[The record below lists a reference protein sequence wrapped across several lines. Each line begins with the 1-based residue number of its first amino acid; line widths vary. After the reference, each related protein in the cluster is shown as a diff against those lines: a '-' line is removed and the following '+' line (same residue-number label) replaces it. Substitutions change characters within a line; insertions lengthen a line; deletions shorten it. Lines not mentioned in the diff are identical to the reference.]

1 MVIVLALVRT
11 LVGLVFVAS
20 GIAKLVQPA
29 PFAANFAHWGLPM
42 PGVFSLTIGAIETVC
57 GALFA
62 LGALTRP
69 VGLLLATIMVGA
81 IMTAGRV
88 DGGPH
93 LIVPPLLFAATVF
106 FAWRAGRFGGS
117 VPRRPP
123 GVQ

>member
-1 MVIVLALVRT
+1 MVIVLALIRT

-20 GIAKLVQPA
+20 GVAKLVQPA
-29 PFAANFAHWGLPM
+29 AFSTKFAHWGLPM
-42 PGVFSLTIGAIETVC
+42 PATFSLSVGAIETVC

-88 DGGPH
+88 DGMPH
-93 LIVPPLLFAATVF
+93 LVIAPLLFAATVF
-106 FAWRAGRFGGS
+106 FAWRAGRFGGTA
-117 VPRRPP
+117 PRRPP